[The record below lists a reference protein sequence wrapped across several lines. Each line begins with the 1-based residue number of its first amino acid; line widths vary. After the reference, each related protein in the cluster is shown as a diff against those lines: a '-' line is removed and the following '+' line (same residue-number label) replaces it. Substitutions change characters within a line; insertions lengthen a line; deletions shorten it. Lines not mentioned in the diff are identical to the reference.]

1 MSDSEPVSLEF
12 IEDPYIPRLEDA
24 TPSLDY
30 GGGANCDWNHQ
41 SSTVADDETDLYLR
55 NLTLDQIFY
64 DVDSDYS
71 NQLELQTVET
81 EFIISKLANQS
92 PSMSIAK
99 RFRLKFFTSKRTMRD
114 VKVTFVDFSKPYIAK
129 ISSSEN
135 YKKFLNIGSPSAS
148 GSEINAKDNTGN
160 TSPAASVASA
170 DIAAEFAALTVE
182 EQERQRAEW
191 SQELARVEEEINT
204 LRTVLASKTRHA
216 SELKRKLGITVWKEI
231 TDDMNHGIKSVKE
244 SSVFQSVEQSVG
256 NFTKAV
262 HDAPIFQRTESV
274 LKTTSEKTASVFGS
288 ITSGISSKFSQM
300 KNSDSMRSIE
310 EKVGSAYENVKT
322 KVSTSRSGSVSS
334 FPDALNENNSPTG
347 GLNSP

>member
-1 MSDSEPVSLEF
+1 MSDDSEPVSLEY
-12 IEDPYIPRLEDA
+12 IEDPYIPRLDCDA

-30 GGGANCDWNHQ
+30 GTGGSYDWN
-41 SSTVADDETDLYLR
+41 DDETDLYLR
-55 NLTLDQIFY
+55 NLTLDDIFY

-71 NQLELQTVET
+71 NQLELQAVET
-81 EFIISKLANQS
+81 EFIISKLANQT

-99 RFRLKFFTSKRTMRD
+99 RFRLKFFTTKRSMRD

-135 YKKFLNIGSPSAS
+135 YKKFLNIGSPTMATMTSTK
-148 GSEINAKDNTGN
+148 NTKDNTGN

-231 TDDMNHGIKSVKE
+231 TDDMNHGLKSVKE
-244 SSVFQSVEQSVG
+244 STV
-256 NFTKAV
+256 
-262 HDAPIFQRTESV
+262 FQRTESV
-274 LKTTSEKTASVFGS
+274 LKSTSEKTASVFGS

-300 KNSDSMRSIE
+300 KNSESMRSIE

-347 GLNSP
+347 LNSP